1 VKKKIELYKMSKGK
15 SDKQPSAAIM
25 LEYIVGCKW
34 SIRIL
39 TLIRQG
45 VDRPGAIT
53 RSIDGLTTKVQGDCL
68 NKMVSFGLLERIA
81 YGEIPPRVE
90 YKLTILGQRFGSILD
105 AVSELQREIDF
116 SSQQHNCLDGSI
128 DPNRIPQPETPI
140 IDRLSE

>member
-1 VKKKIELYKMSKGK
+1 MSKGK
-15 SDKQPSAAIM
+15 SDKAPSAAVM

-68 NKMVSFGLLERIA
+68 NKMVGFGILERVA

-90 YKLTILGQRFGSILD
+90 YKLTILGKRFVSILD
-105 AVSELQREIDF
+105 AVSELQHEINA
-116 SSQQHNCLDGSI
+116 SSHPHNKAL
-128 DPNRIPQPETPI
+128 ETN
-140 IDRLSE
+140 DEKLSVEL

>member
-1 VKKKIELYKMSKGK
+1 MSRGK
-15 SDKQPSAAIM
+15 LDKATSAAAM

-68 NKMVSFGLLERIA
+68 NKMVSFGILERIA
-81 YGEIPPRVE
+81 YAETPPRVE
-90 YKLTILGQRFGSILD
+90 YKLTNFGQRFISILD
-105 AVSELQREIDF
+105 AVSELQHEIDTA
-116 SSQQHNCLDGSI
+116 SQQHNNTLE
-128 DPNRIPQPETPI
+128 PKVER
-140 IDRLSE
+140 